1 MTKMSKNKSLEKIDE
16 LHSKVESETKKGSNF
31 AELVKSLKD
40 LDPKKKLLWIE
51 IYDNAVSDRERAS
64 MLFTEAYQSMGSSS
78 ADHVALGS
86 IMAKYIERM
95 SKSNDQILNLAEMV
109 TKAMEREE
117 QMDPDALFRKIQ
129 E

>member
-1 MTKMSKNKSLEKIDE
+1 MTKKKGIEQIDD
-16 LHSKVESETKKGSNF
+16 LHSKAESESKNNSNF
-31 AELVKSLKD
+31 AALVKSLKD

-51 IYDNAVSDRERAS
+51 IYDNAVSDRERAA
-64 MLFTEAYQSMGSSS
+64 MLFTEAYQSMGNSS

-95 SKSNDQILNLAEMV
+95 SKSNDQILNLADMV
-109 TKAMEREE
+109 SKAMEREE

>member
-1 MTKMSKNKSLEKIDE
+1 MTKKKGADQIDDLQSKA
-16 LHSKVESETKKGSNF
+16 ESESRKNNNF
-31 AELVKSLKD
+31 ADLVKSLKD

-51 IYDNAVSDRERAS
+51 IYDNAVSDRERAA
-64 MLFTEAYQSMGSSS
+64 MLFTEAYQSMGNSS

-95 SKSNDQILNLAEMV
+95 SKSNDQILNLADMV
-109 TKAMEREE
+109 SKAMEREE

>member
-1 MTKMSKNKSLEKIDE
+1 MVKKKSVSELDEMSEKLDQELQKNK
-16 LHSKVESETKKGSNF
+16 NF
-31 AELVKSLKD
+31 AELVLSIRD
-40 LDPKKKLLWIE
+40 IDPKKKALWVE
-51 IYDNAVSDRERAS
+51 IYDNAVNDREKAA

-86 IMAKYIERM
+86 IMAKYLERM

>member
-1 MTKMSKNKSLEKIDE
+1 VAKKKDINQLDE
-16 LHSKVESETKKGSNF
+16 LQTKAIEESKKSINF
-31 AELVKSLKD
+31 ANLVKSLKD

-78 ADHVALGS
+78 AYHVALGS
-86 IMAKYIERM
+86 IMAKYLERM
-95 SKSNDQILNLAEMV
+95 SKSNDQILNLADMV
-109 TKAMEREE
+109 SKAMEREE